1 MIFMCMFMHSY
12 IINPARLC
20 HISLHVH
27 SYILML
33 GTQHYDYLPTYVH
46 SYIHNMVCTRTYVIQ
61 HVIVQCIANYS
72 QYLILL

>member
-12 IINPARLC
+12 IINPTRLC

-27 SYILML
+27 SYILTL

-46 SYIHNMVCTRTYVIQ
+46 SYIHEYGIYTYVTFQ
-61 HVIVQCIANYS
+61 AKTSLVHT
-72 QYLILL
+72 